1 MRLALLHRFDVWAR
15 HLAPFALTWLLLVI
29 GMMPLPLP
37 HFLPL
42 GPGLAIISVYY
53 WAIHRPG
60 LLPASAVFLIGLFG
74 DLLGMAPL
82 GVGTLMLLLVYGIAS
97 SQRRVFLG
105 QPFLVV
111 WWGFMVIAAGAMSLG
126 WILSSLLAGDALDS
140 SPVMFAYLMTLALYP
155 AVADLF
161 ARAQRGFLRSI

>member
-1 MRLALLHRFDVWAR
+1 VRPALVHRLDVWAR
-15 HLAPFALTWLLLVI
+15 HLAPVASTWLMLII
-29 GMMPLPLP
+29 GVVPLPIP

-42 GPGLAIISVYY
+42 DPGLAIISVYY

-60 LLPASAVFLIGLFG
+60 LLPAAAVFLIGLFG

-82 GVGTLMLLLVYGIAS
+82 GVGTLMLLLVFGIAS
-97 SQRRVFLG
+97 SQRRVFFG

-111 WWGFMVIAAGAMSLG
+111 WGGFMMVAAGAMALG
-126 WILSSLLAGDALDS
+126 WILSSVLAGA
-140 SPVMFAYLMTLALYP
+140 ALALYP